1 MQTIKRNMQKILTR
15 RNLIFVPA
23 LLALVL
29 CGACA
34 SVQPGHSSGAT
45 KPSVVFFD
53 DFSGPTIDRSKWN
66 ITITG
71 QTVNGELQAY
81 VDSTETLSIVKGKEA
96 AGAKNG
102 ALLIQGVWKPGFTSP
117 QGRKY
122 DFISGR
128 MDTRGKFEFAYG
140 TWAARMK
147 LPAGPGLWPAF
158 WALGT
163 GRWPD
168 CGEIDILE
176 NIGQS
181 DWVSSALHERSNTGR
196 NGTQDFRFHFPK
208 GKDITGWHIY
218 SVDWSPDS
226 TVFKVDGEVS
236 FTMTKE
242 KVTQVGAWAF
252 DNQKFIILN
261 LALGGQYPAAINKA
275 TTPYRGL
282 PDATVQL
289 IKDGKAK
296 VLVDWVRITK
306 N

>member
-1 MQTIKRNMQKILTR
+1 MLTIFTL

-23 LLALVL
+23 FLALVL
-29 CGACA
+29 GGACT
-34 SVQPGHSSGAT
+34 SV
-45 KPSVVFFD
+45 KPKPTVVFFD
-53 DFSGPTIDRSKWN
+53 DFSGPAIDRSKWN
-66 ITITG
+66 IIITG

-81 VDSTETLSIVKGKEA
+81 VDSPATLSIVKGEA
-96 AGAKNG
+96 ADGAENG

-117 QGRKY
+117 QGRTY

-168 CGEIDILE
+168 CGEIDIME
-176 NIGQS
+176 NVGPS
-181 DWVSSALHERSNTGR
+181 AWVSSALHERSNTGR
-196 NGTQDFRFHFPK
+196 NGTQDYRFHFPK
-208 GKDITGWHIY
+208 GQDITGWHIY

-242 KVTQVGAWAF
+242 TVTQQGAWAF